1 VIIEGRNKLTEAQGL
16 EVVGFT
22 EIIVLL
28 GFTIFMIAVI
38 FFIIRK
44 IIGRIRKRE
53 ERRLSIER
61 ENKVLLQKRIDD
73 LSDRVIVIEKMLRE
87 GK

>member
-1 VIIEGRNKLTEAQGL
+1 MTEAQGL

-28 GFTIFMIAVI
+28 GFTMFMIAFI
-38 FFIIRK
+38 FFIILK
-44 IIGRIRKRE
+44 IIGRIKKRE

>member
-1 VIIEGRNKLTEAQGL
+1 MTEAQGL

-28 GFTIFMIAVI
+28 GFTIFMIAFI

-44 IIGRIRKRE
+44 IIGRIKKRE

-73 LSDRVIVIEKMLRE
+73 LSDRVVVIEKMLRE

>member
-1 VIIEGRNKLTEAQGL
+1 MAEAQGL

-28 GFTIFMIAVI
+28 GFTMFMIAFI
-38 FFIIRK
+38 FFIILK
-44 IIGRIRKRE
+44 IIGRIKKRE

>member
-1 VIIEGRNKLTEAQGL
+1 MTEAQGL

-28 GFTIFMIAVI
+28 GFTMFMIAFI
-38 FFIIRK
+38 FFIILK
-44 IIGRIRKRE
+44 IIGRIKKRE

-73 LSDRVIVIEKMLRE
+73 LSDRVVVIEKMLRE

>member
-1 VIIEGRNKLTEAQGL
+1 MTEAQGL
-16 EVVGFT
+16 EVIGFT

-28 GFTIFMIAVI
+28 GFTMFMIAFI

-44 IIGRIRKRE
+44 IIGRIKKRE

-73 LSDRVIVIEKMLRE
+73 LSDRVVVIEKMLRE